1 MPKKKHTAVKELEGS
16 STMRQM
22 RLATHGRRWDE
33 LGREILFIEA
43 AKTLLSWHF
52 QRTLGQHPIV
62 ADFTPPVGP
71 FNIFRDD
78 LPEDSPPSW
87 FRDLATDLLAILDGA
102 IQSGSGDGVRR
113 LADAIDLYHD
123 TANRPVHRERE
134 LLVSLFKPMSK
145 TGAAHYQLSTV
156 AEIRTRLEIAL
167 GRPVAVRELRKW
179 IKELD
184 VPTRRGKTGPKRED
198 GIRANIKKAKP

>member
-16 STMRQM
+16 STAQQM
-22 RLATHGRRWDE
+22 RLATHGRRWNE
-33 LGREILFIEA
+33 LGRELLFIEGA
-43 AKTLLSWHF
+43 ETLLAWHF

-62 ADFTPPVGP
+62 ADFTPPAGP
-71 FNIFRDD
+71 FHIFRDD
-78 LPEDSPPSW
+78 LPEDSPASW
-87 FRDLATDLLAILDGA
+87 FRDLAKDLLAILDGA
-102 IQSGSGDGVRR
+102 IQSGSGDGIRK
-113 LADAIDLYHD
+113 LADAVDLYRE
-123 TANRPVHRERE
+123 TANGPVHRERE
-134 LLVSLFKPMSK
+134 LLASLYKPMAK
-145 TGAAHYQLSTV
+145 TGAAYYPLSTV
-156 AEIRTRLEIAL
+156 AEIQKGLEIAL